1 MTKRKGGIGRHYGRK
16 RSSNKK
22 VAITKY
28 KCKSLQQDI
37 AAHQAEKDKII
48 LQGKKDLVPIDKRIE
63 KLQTE
68 NEFLKMHVS
77 NIMKEKRSNDVKV
90 ASLLKKGAENNADLK
105 NKINII
111 KIKNKA
117 QIENERAS
125 CKDKLNEQNFKLSS
139 ILLQYKKQ
147 KQAEVEAIKEKQ
159 KLIVEEKNR
168 SMLKL

>member
-1 MTKRKGGIGRHYGRK
+1 
-16 RSSNKK
+16 
-22 VAITKY
+22 
-28 KCKSLQQDI
+28 
-37 AAHQAEKDKII
+37 
-48 LQGKKDLVPIDKRIE
+48 
-63 KLQTE
+63 
-68 NEFLKMHVS
+68 MHAS

-117 QIENERAS
+117 QIKNERAS

-168 SMLKL
+168 GMLKL